1 MARGCSVQGCPA
13 GRAFQCYEC
22 GDRFCVVNKHARQC
36 PRCRNHV
43 CNKDWKDHEKLGGR
57 CLSIFRLEKGLQSVL
72 EQKLP
77 QLEGGL
83 KLYGVQRIVMDGRG
97 RTDIEAIDKDR
108 NRVVIELKAKRADL
122 KALAQIRRY
131 MADVAE
137 ELKKQKKSRSQ
148 VRGILVAP
156 SFRPEVIRE
165 ATSGLEVE
173 LRPYTF
179 DFLFPD

>member
-1 MARGCSVQGCPA
+1 MARGCSVQGCPG

-22 GDRFCVVNKHARQC
+22 GDKFCEANGHAKKC
-36 PRCRNHV
+36 LVCRNHI
-43 CNKDWKDHEKLGGR
+43 CKKDWKDHEKLGGQ
-57 CLSIFRLEKGLQSVL
+57 CLKIFRLEKGLQSVL
-72 EQKLP
+72 EQRLP
-77 QLEGGL
+77 RLEEGL
-83 KLYGVQRIVMDGRG
+83 KLYGVQRIVMDGKG

-108 NRVVIELKAKRADL
+108 NRVVIELKAKRADR
-122 KALAQIRRY
+122 KALDQIRRY
-131 MADVAE
+131 MADVAK
-137 ELKKQKKSRSQ
+137 ELKQKKSRSR

-165 ATSGLEVE
+165 ATNGLEVE